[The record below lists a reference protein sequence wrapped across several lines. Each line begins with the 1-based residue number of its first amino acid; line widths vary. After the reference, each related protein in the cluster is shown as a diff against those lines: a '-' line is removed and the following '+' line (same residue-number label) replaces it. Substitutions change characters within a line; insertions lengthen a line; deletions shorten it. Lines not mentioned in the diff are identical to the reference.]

1 MNPIGLGLVEA
12 MTEVAQRL
20 AVKHDLI
27 RDDGKIACWKCKR
40 VPALM
45 PSLHCA
51 ACLQAHRDWNA
62 GGAAHTVNAQP
73 RAEQKTKGAEEPK
86 PRLPGSVRTPG
97 TGETSSALA
106 DPEQDG
112 R

>member
-51 ACLQAHRDWNA
+51 HCLQAHRDWHA
-62 GGAAHTVNAQP
+62 GGAAQTVN
-73 RAEQKTKGAEEPK
+73 K
-86 PRLPGSVRTPG
+86 PLRPTQATVANP
-97 TGETSSALA
+97 
-106 DPEQDG
+106 DDDG